1 MRSDAELLFS
11 RDPED
16 FGVFY
21 ERHVAGVTAY
31 VGRRSPSCELTFD
44 LVAETFARALVHRDR
59 FDPRRGPAMS
69 WLFGIARNLMTDAG
83 RHGRVADAT
92 RRALAMEPVALDDEQ
107 RGQVTAA
114 GAVDLETALAQL
126 PESQRMVA
134 LRRVFGEDEYMR
146 LPGSI
151 ECSGQIARAL
161 PPRGLAKLRRRA
173 AR

>member
-11 RDPED
+11 RNPED

-31 VGRRSPSCELTFD
+31 IGRRSPGSEVTFD

-59 FDPRRGPAMS
+59 FDPRRGPAMA
-69 WLFGIARNLMTDAG
+69 WLYGIARNLMSDAA
-83 RHGRVADAT
+83 RNGRVTAAT
-92 RRALAMEPVALDDEQ
+92 RERLAMEPVALDDEQ
-107 RGQVTAA
+107 RGRVAEA
-114 GAVDLETALAQL
+114 GAIDLESALAQL
-126 PESQRMVA
+126 PESQRMVV

-151 ECSGQIARAL
+151 ESSEQVTRPV
-161 PPRGLAKLRRRA
+161 PPRGLAKLRRGAPR
-173 AR
+173 